1 MPNDRIKIVYLLA
14 TNSGGMLHYLS
25 QLANAVSKY
34 ADVIV
39 IGPKE
44 FPHRYFYCDIDIR
57 AVIDCP
63 VGTKMHKG
71 LSFKNINLINEI
83 NPDVVHT
90 TMAHHPLIAFF
101 LYILRIHKKYPII
114 YTYHDPQPHVDRMPV
129 EVIGNLFYAYLIKFD
144 KIIVHG
150 KALRDVLIGKG
161 ISDEKIAVIPHGDYS
176 FFVNCGKTIHSEENC
191 ILFFGSI
198 RAYKGIEYLIKAV
211 PLISKEIPDF
221 KVIIAGEGDFSK
233 YSKLITDKSKFEI
246 HNRFIPD
253 EMVSEL
259 FRRAELL
266 VLPYIEATQSGP
278 LHIAYAF
285 KKPVVATNVGAI
297 PEVVEDG
304 KTGYIVPPRDV
315 TALADAI
322 IKLLKDD
329 ELRKEMG
336 ETAYRKMKEELSW
349 DKIAEQTVEVYKN
362 AINEHSNK
370 RRK

>member
-1 MPNDRIKIVYLLA
+1 MPNDRIKIVYILA
-14 TNSGGMLHYLS
+14 TNRGGMLHYLA

-44 FPHRYFYCDIDIR
+44 FPYRYFYCDIDIR

-83 NPDVVHT
+83 NPDVIHT

-101 LYILRIHKKYPII
+101 LYILRIDKKYPII
-114 YTYHDPQPHVDRMPV
+114 YTYHDPQPHVDRKPV
-129 EVIGNLFYAYLIKFD
+129 EVIGNLLYAYLIKFD

-150 KALRDVLIGKG
+150 KALREVLIGKG

-176 FFVNCGKTIHSEENC
+176 FFVNCKKTIHAAENC
-191 ILFFGSI
+191 ILFFGCI
-198 RAYKGIEYLIKAV
+198 RAYKGLEYLIKAV
-211 PLISKEIPDF
+211 PLISKEIQDF

-246 HNRFIPD
+246 HNKFIPD

-259 FRRAELL
+259 FQRAELL
-266 VLPYIEATQSGP
+266 ILPYIEATQSGP

-304 KTGYIVPPRDV
+304 KTGHIVPPRDV

-336 ETAYRKMKEELSW
+336 ESAYNKMREELSW
-349 DKIAEQTVEVYKN
+349 DRIAEMTIEVYKEV
-362 AINEHSNK
+362 IQNK
-370 RRK
+370 KCE